1 MRDVAEVRGLSW
13 RRQRGAQKALLVERK
28 QTGPRAGQVHGPPV
42 PWVLLRN
49 KHDFRHSTLKV
60 SLPWKSCLCGPVTRK
75 SLPCPRHIWRC
86 VTIYNSPISL
96 KIFFFG
102 GVALKKNRFSCRS
115 DELAL
120 EVLVAPSA
128 RNSQRWAAGPEFAN
142 VAAVQVVATA
152 TDTWAGVGA
161 ARGYLLF

>member
-102 GVALKKNRFSCRS
+102 GVALKKKS
-115 DELAL
+115 LQL
-120 EVLVAPSA
+120 
-128 RNSQRWAAGPEFAN
+128 
-142 VAAVQVVATA
+142 QV
-152 TDTWAGVGA
+152 
-161 ARGYLLF
+161 R